1 MKLTSSNAFS
11 RQDLILK
18 GYSHLK
24 LLESVAENFMGKVG
38 TCIVCGKEKTM
49 VSQRNRDK
57 IDVGVVDTYLE
68 CKDLRKNRQ
77 LKCFCHPNETRHRS

>member
-24 LLESVAENFMGKVG
+24 LLESMAENFMGKVG
-38 TCIVCGKEKTM
+38 TCSVYGKEKTL
-49 VSQRNRDK
+49 VSKRNRVK

-68 CKDLRKNRQ
+68 CEDCGKIAN
-77 LKCFCHPNETRHRS
+77 

>member
-18 GYSHLK
+18 GYRTFSRQDLILKGYSHLK
-24 LLESVAENFMGKVG
+24 LLESIAENFTGKVG
-38 TCIVCGKEKTM
+38 TCSVYGKEKTL
-49 VSQRNRDK
+49 VSKRNRVK

-68 CKDLRKNRQ
+68 CEDCGKIAN
-77 LKCFCHPNETRHRS
+77 

>member
-1 MKLTSSNAFS
+1 
-11 RQDLILK
+11 
-18 GYSHLK
+18 
-24 LLESVAENFMGKVG
+24 MGKVG

-68 CKDLRKNRQ
+68 CKDCGKIAN
-77 LKCFCHPNETRHRS
+77 

>member
-68 CKDLRKNRQ
+68 CKDCGKIAN
-77 LKCFCHPNETRHRS
+77 